1 MQLGNIPRQ
10 YIFLSEL
17 QAIENYMLTLPIV
30 TINLG
35 MIAVTG
41 GKSGEVNSKFSA
53 SSTIL
58 DTTYSSF
65 MFEVSGN

>member
-17 QAIENYMLTLPIV
+17 QAIENYMPTLPIV

-35 MIAVTG
+35 MIVVTG
-41 GKSGEVNSKFSA
+41 GKSGEVNSKVPGLF
-53 SSTIL
+53 
-58 DTTYSSF
+58 DDP
-65 MFEVSGN
+65 

>member
-17 QAIENYMLTLPIV
+17 QAIENYMPTLPIV

-35 MIAVTG
+35 VIAVTG
-41 GKSGEVNSKFSA
+41 GKSGEVNSKVPGLF
-53 SSTIL
+53 
-58 DTTYSSF
+58 DDP
-65 MFEVSGN
+65 